1 MTALPYNKEVITGED
16 MRESLKKLVST
27 KVFWGKA
34 AVNKMIFN
42 VDGNVDMPLLHLGD
56 IC

>member
-34 AVNKMIFN
+34 AVNKMI
-42 VDGNVDMPLLHLGD
+42 VEDVVLGD
-56 IC
+56 DF